1 MLVILKLKS
10 KTHFC
15 SLVKGDQGN
24 TYISF
29 IKFNKV
35 AFSVLHRDI
44 YETDCVICKEN
55 HVKQIKKHG
64 IVKAKV

>member
-1 MLVILKLKS
+1 MLVILKLKN
-10 KTHFC
+10 KTQFC
-15 SLVKGDQGN
+15 SLIKGYQGN

-44 YETDCVICKEN
+44 YETDCVICEEK
-55 HVKQIKKHG
+55 HVKQIKEDD